1 MTMRYLAALAVLTSA
16 TVHLILWFQ
25 GMRDVHVI
33 GPSFLVNVAAGIAI
47 AALLLRWR
55 HWPAG
60 AMAAA
65 FGAGTLGAF
74 TMASTVGL
82 FGDHEKWQGP
92 YVFVAAVAELVAI
105 VAGLAVVRAELGTTA
120 QLQLTPVRA
129 EKRAESA

>member
-1 MTMRYLAALAVLTSA
+1 MSMRHLAALAVLTSA
-16 TVHLILWFQ
+16 AVHLILWFQ

-33 GPSFLVNVAAGIAI
+33 GPSFLVNVAAGVAV

-55 HWPAG
+55 HWLAG
-60 AMAAA
+60 ALAAG

-74 TMASTVGL
+74 TMVSTVGL

-92 YVFVAAVAELVAI
+92 YVFTAAAAELVAI
-105 VAGLAVVRAELGTTA
+105 VAGLAVVRSEIGATA
-120 QLQLTPVRA
+120 QVQLQSVGA